1 MFPYTLYCAHREMFE
16 FIIQGHSAH
25 SWLIKTPRNTQLR
38 TTRDSYKGKIRLE

>member
-25 SWLIKTPRNTQLR
+25 SWLSKKHPEIPNSGQQETV
-38 TTRDSYKGKIRLE
+38 TRVR